1 VRRGVTQALVA
12 LLVAILAA
20 PRLALAADDPGGGRA
35 ETVAVLD
42 SIIDG
47 VPASARPDFQQNLE
61 ESLRGAG
68 FTVLPQVTVRN
79 LLLKSDAT
87 AGCSFGPCL
96 RSVGQALGVELAL
109 VVRISADGP
118 SFTFVLTLVDTQ
130 SGAPVAQVSDTCAVC
145 TFDEASSAATLAVV
159 DLGMKYREARDQAVE
174 VARVVERER
183 DKRSRVRAATWVLGG
198 LAAVAGGTA
207 AYLLLGRDDADKYGW
222 ASIGGAVGLTIGA
235 IATF

>member
-1 VRRGVTQALVA
+1 VALVA
-12 LLVAILAA
+12 T
-20 PRLALAADDPGGGRA
+20 PRLALAEDTGGRA

-47 VPASARPDFQQNLE
+47 VPASARPGFQQNLE

-68 FTVLPQVTVRN
+68 FTVLPQATVRN

-96 RSVGQALGVELAL
+96 RGVGKALGVELAL

-118 SFTFVLTLVDTQ
+118 SFTFVLTLVDTM

-145 TFDEASSAATLAVV
+145 TFDEASSAATIAVV
-159 DLGMKYREARDQAVE
+159 DLGMKYRDARDEAAAVAKVMAAKE
-174 VARVVERER
+174 RARRR
-183 DKRSRVRAATWVLGG
+183 HAATWLLAGLTVVAGGAAAYFLLARDDRDSLGWAAAGGAAG
-198 LAAVAGGTA
+198 LAAGT
-207 AYLLLGRDDADKYGW
+207 
-222 ASIGGAVGLTIGA
+222 V
-235 IATF
+235 ATF

>member
-1 VRRGVTQALVA
+1 MRRGIAHLLVA
-12 LLVAILAA
+12 LLVADLVA
-20 PRLALAADDPGGGRA
+20 PRLALAADDAGGGRA

-47 VPASARPDFQQNLE
+47 VPASAKPGFQQNLE

-96 RSVGQALGVELAL
+96 RAVGKALGVELAL

-118 SFTFVLTLVDTQ
+118 SFTFVLTLVDTN

-145 TFDEASSAATLAVV
+145 TFDEASSAATIAVV
-159 DLGMKYREARDQAVE
+159 DLGMKYRDARDEAAAFAKVM
-174 VARVVERER
+174 AAKERQR
-183 DKRSRVRAATWVLGG
+183 RRHATTWVLAG
-198 LAAVAGGTA
+198 LAVAAGGAA
-207 AYLLLGRDDADKYGW
+207 AYLLLARDDKDSLGW
-222 ASIGGAVGLTIGA
+222 AAAGSAAGLAAGTV
-235 IATF
+235 ATF

>member
-1 VRRGVTQALVA
+1 VA
-12 LLVAILAA
+12 SA
-20 PRLALAADDPGGGRA
+20 LALATAWPRAALAQTGGGRA

-47 VPASARPDFQQNLE
+47 VPASARPGFELNLE

-68 FTVLPQVTVRN
+68 FTVLPQTTVKN

-96 RSVGQALGVELAL
+96 RSVGKALGVELAL

-118 SFTFVLTLVDTQ
+118 SFTFVLTLVDTL

-159 DLGMKYREARDQAVE
+159 DLGMKYREARDQDSAV
-174 VARVVERER
+174 AKVVDKQRRREGR
-183 DKRSRVRAATWVLGG
+183 HRTTWVLAG
-198 LAAVAGGTA
+198 LSVLAGGMA
-207 AYLLLGRDDADKYGW
+207 AYLLLGRSDSDELGW
-222 ASIGGAVGLTIGA
+222 TAVGGAAGLAIGSV
-235 IATF
+235 ATY

>member
-1 VRRGVTQALVA
+1 VRRGLTELVVLA
-12 LLVAILAA
+12 LVAILAA
-20 PRLALAADDPGGGRA
+20 PRVARAEDPGGGRA

-47 VPASARPDFQQNLE
+47 VPASARPGFQLNLE

-68 FTVLPQVTVRN
+68 FTVLPQATVRN

-96 RSVGQALGVELAL
+96 RAVGKALGVELAL

-118 SFTFVLTLVDTQ
+118 SFTFVLTLVDTR

-145 TFDEASSAATLAVV
+145 TFDEASSAATIAVV
-159 DLGMKYREARDQAVE
+159 DLGMKYRDARDEAVTA
-174 VARVVERER
+174 ARLVEHDQHRR
-183 DKRSRVRAATWVLGG
+183 RQRHIATWVLAGLTVAAGGAATYVLAARDDHRSLGWGLAGGAAG
-198 LAAVAGGTA
+198 LAAGTVA
-207 AYLLLGRDDADKYGW
+207 
-222 ASIGGAVGLTIGA
+222 S
-235 IATF
+235 F

>member
-1 VRRGVTQALVA
+1 VRRGITHLLVA
-12 LLVAILAA
+12 LLVAIVAT
-20 PRLALAADDPGGGRA
+20 PRAALAADDPGGGRA

-47 VPASARPDFQQNLE
+47 VPASARPGFQQNLE

-68 FTVLPQVTVRN
+68 FTVLPQATVRN

-96 RSVGQALGVELAL
+96 RAVGKALGVELAL

-118 SFTFVLTLVDTQ
+118 SFTFVLTLVDTS

-145 TFDEASSAATLAVV
+145 TFDEAGSAATIAVV
-159 DLGMKYREARDQAVE
+159 DLGMKYRDARDEAAAL
-174 VARVVERER
+174 ARVVEAKER
-183 DKRSRVRAATWVLGG
+183 ARRRHSSTWLLASLTVL
-198 LAAVAGGTA
+198 AGGAA
-207 AYLLLGRDDADKYGW
+207 AYLLILRDDKDSLGW
-222 ASIGGAVGLTIGA
+222 AAAGGAAGLAAGTL
-235 IATF
+235 ATF